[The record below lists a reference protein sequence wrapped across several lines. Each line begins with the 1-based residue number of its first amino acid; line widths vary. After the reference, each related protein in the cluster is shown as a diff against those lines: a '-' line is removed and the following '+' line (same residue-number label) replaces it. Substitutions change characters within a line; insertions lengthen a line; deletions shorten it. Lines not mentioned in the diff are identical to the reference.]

1 MQDRISVE
9 KAVKHLAGALPPGFR
24 PEAAVILGTGLGDV
38 AEGLTPVLSADY
50 REIPGFPEST
60 VPGHAGRLL
69 AGALRGRP
77 VLVWQGRFHLYEG
90 YTPGQVCMGVRV
102 SALLGV
108 RTLIITNAAGAL
120 DPKYNAGGLLA
131 IVDHVNLT
139 GRSPLTGPNEDSWG
153 PRFPDMSRV
162 YSPRLLRIAQDRAMN
177 LGLRLELGVYAGV
190 AGPQLETPAE
200 TRFLRAIGADAVG
213 MSTVMEAIAARHMG
227 LEVLGLSCLV
237 NKNLP
242 DCMAEVS
249 IEEVLAVAQS
259 SGKDLSL
266 LLADIVE
273 KLDG

>member
-1 MQDRISVE
+1 MQDRLSVE
-9 KAVKHLAGALPPGFR
+9 KAAKHLAGALPPGFR

-38 AEGLTPVLSADY
+38 AAGLAPVLSADY
-50 REIPGFPEST
+50 QSIPGFPEST

-69 AGALRGRP
+69 AGVLRGRP

-102 SALLGV
+102 SALLGA

-120 DPKYNAGGLLA
+120 DPMYNTGGLLA

-162 YSPRLLRIAQDRAMN
+162 YSPRLLQVAQDCAMS

-190 AGPQLETPAE
+190 TGPQLETPAE
-200 TRFLRAIGADAVG
+200 TRLLRAAGADAVG
-213 MSTVMEAIAARHMG
+213 MSTVMEAIAAKHMG

-259 SGKDLSL
+259 SGGNLSRL
-266 LLADIVE
+266 LFEILGR
-273 KLDG
+273 LDG

>member
-9 KAVKHLAGALPPGFR
+9 KAAKHLAGALPPGFR

-38 AEGLTPVLSADY
+38 ADGLAPLHSAEY
-50 REIPGFPEST
+50 RDIPGFPEST

-69 AGALRGRP
+69 AGVLRGRP

-102 SALLGV
+102 SALLGA

-120 DPKYNAGGLLA
+120 DPKYNSGGLLA

-139 GRSPLTGPNEDSWG
+139 GQSPLTGPNEDSWG

-162 YSPRLLRIAQDRAMN
+162 YSPRLLDIAQGCAMN

-213 MSTVMEAIAARHMG
+213 MSTVMEAIAAKHMG

-249 IEEVLAVAQS
+249 IEEVLSVAQS
-259 SGKDLSL
+259 SGRYLSRL
-266 LLADIVE
+266 LFEIVE
-273 KLDG
+273 KLDA

>member
-9 KAVKHLAGALPPGFR
+9 KAAKHLAGALPPGFR

-38 AEGLTPVLSADY
+38 ADGLAPVLSADY
-50 REIPGFPEST
+50 RDIPGFPEST

-69 AGALRGRP
+69 AGVLRGRP

-102 SALLGV
+102 SALLGA
-108 RTLIITNAAGAL
+108 RTLIVTNVAGAL

-139 GRSPLTGPNEDSWG
+139 GQSPLTGPNEDSWG

-162 YSPRLLRIAQDRAMN
+162 YSPRLLRIAQECAMK
-177 LGLRLELGVYAGV
+177 LGQRLELGVYAGV

-213 MSTVMEAIAARHMG
+213 MSTVMEAIAAKHMG

-249 IEEVLAVAQS
+249 IEEVLSVARS
-259 SGKDLSL
+259 SGGNLSRL
-266 LLADIVE
+266 LFEILE
-273 KLDG
+273 KLDA